1 MKVALLL
8 LVFLVGAFGQ
18 NAFSFK
24 SNVTLTNGDQFQ
36 FRESTTLQFSVL
48 ALYSGFYLSS
58 LSVNVNPNSATF
70 DGLYGAAYAGLTFLP
85 SAFLSFVYSSSQ
97 WTVNPNDYTQGN
109 SSAAAGFIGKTFI
122 SLDEVDGQ
130 GNIQNTI
137 SFGGLLW
144 STVDQSVGQ
153 GGLRYI
159 TIAATSGTL
168 NVKISFI
175 YSNVVGVLNVVGTA
189 VVTPKTFESVISIQN
204 FPYKSTANSVRLNLG
219 VGTAAATASVQG
231 SVTHLVSGSGQ
242 TGTFL
247 TLDHVASVN
256 GAATPVSI
264 SAFTSGNGQLDF
276 GNDNLKAQIIAKY
289 GAAASFQFVSVTFPA
304 GATNIVYDPSIGA
317 GASPPTSSGMK
328 NVASFFALIIAFAMF
343 LL

>member
-1 MKVALLL
+1 V
-8 LVFLVGAFGQ
+8 
-18 NAFSFK
+18 
-24 SNVTLTNGDQFQ
+24 
-36 FRESTTLQFSVL
+36 
-48 ALYSGFYLSS
+48 
-58 LSVNVNPNSATF
+58 SVNPTSATF
-70 DGLYGAAYAGLTFLP
+70 DGLYGAAYAGIGSLP
-85 SAFLSFVYSSSQ
+85 SAYLSFVLSSSS
-97 WTVNPNDYTQGN
+97 WSINPSDYTQAN
-109 SSAAAGFIGKTFI
+109 ASAAAGFIGKTFI

-137 SFGGLLW
+137 PLKGLLW

-153 GGLRYI
+153 GGLRYL
-159 TIAATSGTL
+159 TIQTTQGQLAV
-168 NVKISFI
+168 NISFV
-175 YSNVVGVLNVVGTA
+175 YSNVVGVLNVIGTA
-189 VVTPKTFESVISIQN
+189 VVTPKTFESIISIQN

-247 TLDHVASVN
+247 TLDHVASIN

-264 SAFTSGNGQLDF
+264 SAFTNGGGQLDF
-276 GNDNLKAQIIAKY
+276 GNDVLKAQIVAKY

-328 NVASFFALIIAFAMF
+328 NVASFFALMIAFAVF
-343 LL
+343 VL